1 MASLTDD
8 MRSLIPAPTFD
19 GIGPLHVSARRT
31 GADVVLTLSGE
42 IDIATTDRIRSV
54 VAESLREPRPSS
66 LTVDL
71 TGVTFCDCCGIE
83 ALEWALGRALRS
95 RTRFQLRGASTR
107 LRRTFALA
115 RAGELLDACSLPL

>member
-8 MRSLIPAPTFD
+8 KRSLICPAPVD

-31 GADVVLTLSGE
+31 GLDVVLTLAGE
-42 IDIATTDRIRSV
+42 MDIATGDRIRAAV
-54 VAESLREPRPSS
+54 GESLREPRPRS

-71 TGVTFCDCCGIE
+71 SGVTFCDCCGIE
-83 ALEWALGRALRS
+83 VLEWAHGRALRAQAS
-95 RTRFQLRGASTR
+95 FRLDGASTR

-115 RAGELLDACSLPL
+115 RAGELLDACSISL

>member
-8 MRSLIPAPTFD
+8 MRSLILTPAAD

-31 GADVVLTLSGE
+31 GADVVLTLAGE
-42 IDIATTDRIRSV
+42 IDIATTDRIRTV
-54 VAESLREPRPSS
+54 VAQSLREPRPDS

-71 TGVTFCDCCGIE
+71 SGVTFCDCCGIE
-83 ALEWALGRALRS
+83 ALEWALDRALRAQ
-95 RTRFQLRGASTR
+95 TRFGLNGASTR

-115 RAGELLDACSLPL
+115 RAGELLDVCSLPI